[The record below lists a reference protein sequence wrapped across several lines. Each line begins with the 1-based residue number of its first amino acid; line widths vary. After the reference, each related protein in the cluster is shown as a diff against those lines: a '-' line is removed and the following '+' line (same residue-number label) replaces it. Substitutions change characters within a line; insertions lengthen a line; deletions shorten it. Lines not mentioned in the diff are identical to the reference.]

1 MFLTRWWSAEI
12 SCGLSA
18 AFLWGC
24 HTAAKYWHRG
34 VLVQIGL
41 SER

>member
-18 AFLWGC
+18 AFLWG
-24 HTAAKYWHRG
+24 WP
-34 VLVQIGL
+34 
-41 SER
+41 SEATHATGMGRLAGRAP